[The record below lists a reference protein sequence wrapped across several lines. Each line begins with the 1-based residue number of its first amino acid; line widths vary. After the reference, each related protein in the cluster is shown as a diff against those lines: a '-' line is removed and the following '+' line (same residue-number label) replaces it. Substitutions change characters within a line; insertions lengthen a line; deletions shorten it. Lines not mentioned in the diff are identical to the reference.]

1 MGIEQDRIIARKGRH
16 VAIVIAIAYIIFVA
30 LRLKTREAPEEE
42 LQEPFQPL
50 TAQAP
55 YTPEMAPL
63 QEEEADT

>member
-1 MGIEQDRIIARKGRH
+1 MH